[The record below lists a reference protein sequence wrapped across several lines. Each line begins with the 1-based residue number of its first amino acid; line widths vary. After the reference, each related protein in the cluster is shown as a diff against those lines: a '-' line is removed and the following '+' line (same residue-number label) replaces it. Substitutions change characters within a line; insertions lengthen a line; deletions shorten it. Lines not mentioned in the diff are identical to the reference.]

1 MARPLGPACLCD
13 ATRLPPQGGHIHH
26 ERKRDAH
33 SSSRMGPLLLPCNK
47 SPTISP
53 PLPPAGLPSD
63 PPQRIAAHA
72 TNLRPPPPSPPQDSL
87 GPGAPRLLV
96 NYLNQSVN
104 ALDLIPPVLRQ
115 YMSSLVLDSSS
126 IQIMDFDTESV
137 LQEALKYLRAETS
150 ECMRL
155 AEPPRTHE
163 GPHHAWSLRSR
174 SAACIIF
181 QIYSSTTSDSA
192 FHTHPSPPRLNFLV
206 LQT

>member
-1 MARPLGPACLCD
+1 M
-13 ATRLPPQGGHIHH
+13 H
-26 ERKRDAH
+26 ERTTDTPVGACVPVTPLACPLRAAVCTTTGSATH
-33 SSSRMGPLLLPCNK
+33 TVLPTWALSSS
-47 SPTISP
+47 
-53 PLPPAGLPSD
+53 
-63 PPQRIAAHA
+63 HA
-72 TNLRPPPPSPPQDSL
+72 TKFRQSYFSSLPQDSL

-155 AEPPRTHE
+155 AQPAHMHE
-163 GPHHAWSLRSR
+163 GRHHAWSLRSR
-174 SAACIIF
+174 S
-181 QIYSSTTSDSA
+181 T
-192 FHTHPSPPRLNFLV
+192 R
-206 LQT
+206 